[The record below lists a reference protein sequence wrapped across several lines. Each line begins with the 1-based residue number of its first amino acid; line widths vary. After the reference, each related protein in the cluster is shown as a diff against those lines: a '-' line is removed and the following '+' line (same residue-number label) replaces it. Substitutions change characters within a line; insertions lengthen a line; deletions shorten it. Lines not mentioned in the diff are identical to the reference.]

1 MTYFDF
7 IIWKNLYFIVY
18 IVDVQRQRLSTR
30 DLLFY
35 LILLIIA
42 VYLIGFFS
50 QNMRFF
56 LIIFP

>member
-7 IIWKNLYFIVY
+7 IIWKNSYFIVY
-18 IVDVQRQRLSTR
+18 IVDMQRQRLSTR

-42 VYLIGFFS
+42 VYLIRFFL

-56 LIIFP
+56 

>member
-35 LILLIIA
+35 LILLIIS

-56 LIIFP
+56 